1 MTMEENDV
9 YYVILNMN
17 CQYEICRECPKS
29 GIFKGTHEECVAF
42 IIGTKNSDWPN
53 ARFCFIV
60 ELIDPTKNS
69 SGYWSVQTDKAILY
83 KGSKSRCEAF
93 KKGIEYELKGK
104 TRMEEKSNNLKLE
117 NDEPPSVKTND
128 ITGYMLCDD
137 ENLNNEQ
144 LSWTPYQTQDE
155 ELRNNLR
162 NVILSDIDTDGK
174 IDLILALCRQ
184 TMVKIP
190 VENTQFY
197 PPKITLSK
205 ETT

>member
-29 GIFKGTHEECVAF
+29 GIFKGTYEECEAF

-69 SGYWSVQTDKAILY
+69 FGYWSVQTDKAILY
-83 KGSKSRCEAF
+83 RGSKSRCEAF

-104 TRMEEKSNNLKLE
+104 TRMEEKSNNLRFE
-117 NDEPPSVKTND
+117 NKDEKQLFGHLYSQNELKN
-128 ITGYMLCDD
+128 MLK
-137 ENLNNEQ
+137 
-144 LSWTPYQTQDE
+144 S
-155 ELRNNLR
+155 
-162 NVILSDIDTDGK
+162 ILSSDIALEGQ
-174 IDLILALCRQ
+174 IELILAICQ
-184 TMVKIP
+184 PTMVQIP
-190 VENTQFY
+190 VENY

>member
-1 MTMEENDV
+1 MEENDV

-29 GIFKGTHEECVAF
+29 GIFKGTREECEAF

-53 ARFCFIV
+53 AGFCFIV

-69 SGYWSVQTDKAILY
+69 FGYWSVQTDKAILY
-83 KGSKSRCEAF
+83 RGSKSRCEAF

-104 TRMEEKSNNLKLE
+104 ARMKEKSNNLRLE
-117 NDEPPSVKTND
+117 NDEPSYYSP
-128 ITGYMLCDD
+128 
-137 ENLNNEQ
+137 
-144 LSWTPYQTQDE
+144 DE

-162 NVILSDIDTDGK
+162 NILLSDIDTSGK
-174 IDLILALCRQ
+174 IELILALCRPTVTQ
-184 TMVKIP
+184 IP
-190 VENTQFY
+190 VENY